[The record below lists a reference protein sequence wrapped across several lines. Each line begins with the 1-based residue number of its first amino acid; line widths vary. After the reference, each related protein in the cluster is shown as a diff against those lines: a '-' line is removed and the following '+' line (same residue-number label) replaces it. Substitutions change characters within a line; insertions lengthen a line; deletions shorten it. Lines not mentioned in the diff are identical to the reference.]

1 MWYVV
6 QTQASAE
13 DKAEFH
19 LKRQGFATYLPR
31 FRKTVRHARRV
42 REAIRPLFPR
52 YLFVWIDVTAQQWR
66 SIASTVG
73 VATLVT
79 AGDRPLPVPDEII
92 DDIRRREDSAGF
104 IDLPPEPGFEPG
116 QQVVVERAGLRG
128 QVGLFQGMKDDQR
141 VFVLLEILGRQVKA
155 CVPAVDVRAFA

>member
-6 QTQASAE
+6 QTQTSAE

-19 LKRQGFATYLPR
+19 LRRQGFATYLPR

-73 VATLVT
+73 VASLVS
-79 AGDRPLPVPDEII
+79 AGDRPVPVPEDII
-92 DDIRRREDSAGF
+92 DDIRRREDDAGF
-104 IDLPPEPGFEPG
+104 IDLPSGPDYEPG
-116 QQVVVERAGLRG
+116 QAVVVERAGLQD

-141 VFVLLEILGRQVKA
+141 VFVLLEILGRQVRT
-155 CVPAVDVRAFA
+155 CVPAVDVRAIA